1 MNSTFQNWTPARD
14 QLKTK
19 NWSADN
25 FKKMSCKPEPAI
37 QSRDTGQRIPFLT
50 ALTITWMS
58 NTKFNTGSIY
68 FGLLA
73 SIKVCH
79 FTSTNMKGWTYVR
92 TYE

>member
-37 QSRDTGQRIPFLT
+37 QSRDTGQRIPF
-50 ALTITWMS
+50 
-58 NTKFNTGSIY
+58 
-68 FGLLA
+68 
-73 SIKVCH
+73 
-79 FTSTNMKGWTYVR
+79 
-92 TYE
+92 